1 MVLMREHIIILSRT
15 RGLKRRQPI
24 DEDEDELEESDDTH
38 VDGKKKKGGTGQ
50 VYAFQ
55 MLQADSTAID
65 GNRKGTVENFCHQ
78 ARHQNRIYGT

>member
-1 MVLMREHIIILSRT
+1 MVLMREHIIILNRT

-24 DEDEDELEESDDTH
+24 DEDEDELEESDDTR

-65 GNRKGTVENFCHQ
+65 DSIGYRNGTVENFCHQ
-78 ARHQNRIYGT
+78 ARHQN